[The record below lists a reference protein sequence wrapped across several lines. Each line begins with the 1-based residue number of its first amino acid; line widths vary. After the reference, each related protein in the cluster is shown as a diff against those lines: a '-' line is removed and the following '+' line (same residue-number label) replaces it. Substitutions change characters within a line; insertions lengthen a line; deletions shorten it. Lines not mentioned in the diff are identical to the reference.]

1 MTLSMGQPLRVA
13 FGEAVAELGKENERI
28 VVLDGDLGSSTR
40 ADIFEEAHPDRFY
53 QMGIAEQNM
62 LGVAAGM
69 ATLGLIPFVST
80 FACFAVARALD
91 SVRVLIAQP
100 ELNVKIT
107 GGYAGLLAGMT
118 GKTHLMFDDVAIMR
132 SIGHMVVIAP
142 ADEVEA
148 RQAIRVMA
156 EHEGPMYVRL
166 TRPATPI
173 LFEDDYRFEL
183 GKTTVVREG
192 SDLTVFSTG
201 VQTTRVFEAAEVLAD
216 EGIDIHLVHV
226 PTIKP
231 LDVAGVVSAAEK
243 TGLAVTSEEHTIVG
257 GLGGAVAETLSEH
270 YPVRMKRL
278 GLPDSF
284 GESGPND
291 QLLEK
296 YGLSVEMTARGIRQF
311 VRGSSAG
318 DRISDSE
325 QER

>member
-62 LGVAAGM
+62 LGAAAGM

-118 GKTHLMFDDVAIMR
+118 GKTHLMFDDMAIMR
-132 SIGHMVVIAP
+132 AMGHMVVIAP

-201 VQTTRVFEAAEVLAD
+201 VQTTRVFEAAEVLAE

-231 LDVAGVVSAAEK
+231 LDVAGIVSAAEK
-243 TGLAVTSEEHTIVG
+243 TGLAVTVEEHTIVG

-296 YGLSVEMTARGIRQF
+296 YGLSVEMTAWGIRQF
-311 VRGSSAG
+311 VRGVVG
-318 DRISDSE
+318 R
-325 QER
+325 